1 MGNYRNFEQD
11 FVNRTIGLI
20 EQYNQLIVDE
30 PFDRQFNYTL
40 TLNCLLGLIV
50 MPKERAIN
58 SIPNHR
64 LTVSFKQEMGVNRSE
79 LPDSRTSLRQLIVK
93 MRHSIAHFDIEVES
107 IDESHLVDFVNFID
121 TESHDIYARFHAEE
135 IFPFL
140 QSYAA
145 QLVDSMRLQQLRR
158 EQA

>member
-11 FVNRTIGLI
+11 FVARTIELI

-30 PFDRQFNYTL
+30 PFERQFNYTL

-58 SIPNHR
+58 TIPNER
-64 LTVSFKQEMGVNRSE
+64 LTMQFKQHMGINHSD
-79 LPDSRTSLRQLIVK
+79 LPDAQTTLRQLIVK

-107 IDESHLVDFVNFID
+107 IDQHHLVNFVSFKD
-121 TESHDIYARFHAEE
+121 TDNGQIYARFHAEE

-140 QSYAA
+140 RSYA
-145 QLVDSMRLQQLRR
+145 QLLVDSMRRQQRHR